1 MNSAKKFSMAA
12 TLVGLGAVS
21 SLAEIKV
28 NDNLSL
34 SGFIDMSTTY
44 NTESEVG
51 TMTFDQFEV
60 DFMYKFD
67 KLTGRVDLS
76 QGGVGGGAGALAVEQ
91 AFLSYG
97 IGSGATS
104 LTLGRFLSASGYE
117 SAEPT
122 GLFQYSV
129 SKTLVPVPGAAG
141 TYGGYQTGL
150 ALSYNGGVFAMH
162 GALLTNPWDGNDADV
177 TNPGFEAQIALMP
190 TSAITVKAT
199 YVGDLMEDSTGES
212 FSKHLANAWAQF
224 ASGPITAAAEFNYL
238 INYDETADMG
248 YMAMVNYKIASNY
261 AVTLRHSGWKYENAD
276 DMFMEFT
283 LSPSVVLTPNWSA
296 LAEVR
301 FDMEG
306 KDAQDESITYTTLAA
321 ETIFTF

>member
-34 SGFIDMSTTY
+34 SGFLDMSTTY

-67 KLTGRVDLS
+67 KLTGRADVNYAAADTSLS
-76 QGGVGGGAGALAVEQ
+76 GVGGANLVKLEQ
-91 AFLSYG
+91 AFLSYA
-97 IGSGATS
+97 IGSGATN
-104 LTLGRFLSASGYE
+104 LTIGRFLSVSGFE
-117 SAEPT
+117 AAEPT
-122 GLFQYSV
+122 GLYQFSV
-129 SKTLVPVPGAAG
+129 NKALR
-141 TYGGYQTGL
+141 YGGYQTGL
-150 ALSYNGGVFAMH
+150 SLGYNGGMFGLY
-162 GALLTNPWDGNDADV
+162 GAVVTNPWGSNDPDV
-177 TNPGFEAQIALMP
+177 TLPGFEAQIALMP
-190 TSAITVKAT
+190 SSAITIKAT
-199 YVGDLMEDSTGES
+199 AVVDIMEDPADPDETVNQQ
-212 FSKHLANAWAQF
+212 LYNAWAQF
-224 ASGPITAAAEFNYL
+224 ASGPVTAAAEFSYL
-238 INYDETADMG
+238 IDYAEEKGMG
-248 YMAMVNYKIASNY
+248 YMAMVNYKIGANY
-261 AVTLRHSGWKYENAD
+261 AVTLRHSGWMPDGGDLGSEV
-276 DMFMEFT
+276 T

-301 FDMEG
+301 VDFD
-306 KDAQDESITYTTLAA
+306 KVADETETTTTLAA